1 MGLALFPGNPPPLIP
16 LGILPRP
23 EPGMGPKWWGWD
35 QSGGALSLIPL
46 GPSPE
51 VAASGVGEPERIS
64 PLLTS
69 FLPSPPLQIEFNKDQ
84 LEGEEKPF
92 PKPHCLVPSPW
103 SESLLCS
110 ADLEA
115 SHSCPGFLPCS
126 AQLQHTVPCPALA

>member
-1 MGLALFPGNPPPLIP
+1 MAS
-16 LGILPRP
+16 R
-23 EPGMGPKWWGWD
+23 GWD

-69 FLPSPPLQIEFNKDQ
+69 FLPPSLQIEFNKDQ

-92 PKPHCLVPSPW
+92 PKPPLSSPKPLVRV
-103 SESLLCS
+103 S
-110 ADLEA
+110 A
-115 SHSCPGFLPCS
+115 
-126 AQLQHTVPCPALA
+126 LQR